1 MRVIICGAGQVGYN
15 IAAYLAREDNDVTV
29 IDTNPAIIAQINEDI
44 DVNGIVGYASNP
56 EVLRQA
62 GANEADLII
71 SVTHSDEINMV
82 SCQVAHS
89 LFNVPKKIARVREQ
103 AYLDPAWSNLF
114 SRFHMPIDV
123 IISPEI
129 EVATAIESR
138 LSVPGTTNVVS
149 LAKGKVYL
157 IGVQCHDACPL
168 INTPMKQI
176 GSLFPNLS
184 IQIGAILRGPDL
196 IIPKDDDQM
205 LVGDEVYFFADSRH
219 LERAMAAFG
228 HEEQEARRII
238 VMGGGNI
245 GLYLTN
251 LIRKKHKGCQVKMIE
266 KSVLRANFL
275 SDVLDDDVIVINGDG
290 LDHTI
295 ITEAGIENTETFVTV
310 TDDDET
316 NILGSLLAKQHG
328 CDRVIALVN
337 KASYMPMMGSLGI
350 DATVSPRA
358 STVASIMQ
366 HIRRGRVK
374 ELHNIREGIAE
385 VVELEVSET
394 ASIINIPLEELKL
407 SDGIMIGVIVRDG
420 KILMPRP
427 DLKIKPSDHVII
439 LAAQNETKKVEKLF
453 MVQVDLF

>member
-15 IAAYLAREDNDVTV
+15 IAAYLAREENDVTV
-29 IDTNPAIIAQINEDI
+29 IDIKSHIIAQINEEL

-129 EVATAIESR
+129 EVANAIEGR
-138 LSVPGTTNVVS
+138 LRIPGTTNVVS
-149 LAKGKVYL
+149 LAGGRVYL
-157 IGVQCHDACPL
+157 IGVQCHETCPL
-168 INTPMKQI
+168 INTPMKQL
-176 GSLFPNLS
+176 GTLFPNLS
-184 IQIGAILRGPDL
+184 IEIGAILRGSEL
-196 IIPKDDDQM
+196 IIPKNDDQM
-205 LVGDEVYFFADSRH
+205 LIGDEVYFFADAEH
-219 LERAMAAFG
+219 LQRAMAAFG
-228 HEEQEARRII
+228 HEEQEARRI
-238 VMGGGNI
+238 VVVGGGNI

-251 LIRKKHKGCQVKMIE
+251 LIREQHKDTQVKIIE
-266 KSVLRANFL
+266 KNKERAVYL
-275 SDVLDDDVIVINGDG
+275 SEVVENEVIIINGDG
-290 LDHTI
+290 LDHSI
-295 ITEAGIENTETFVTV
+295 IEEAGIKDTETLVAV

-316 NILGSLLAKQHG
+316 NILGSLLAKQYG
-328 CDRVIALVN
+328 CERVITLVN
-337 KASYMPMMGSLGI
+337 KATYMPMMVPLGI

-374 ELHNIREGIAE
+374 ALHNIREGIAE
-385 VVELEVSET
+385 ILELEVSET
-394 ASIINIPLEELKL
+394 ASIINTPLENLEL
-407 SDGIMIGVIVRDG
+407 SEGIMIGMIVRNG
-420 KILMPRP
+420 KVVMPTP
-427 DLKIKPSDHVII
+427 EVKIKPNDHVVI
-439 LAAQNETKKVEKLF
+439 LASQNATKQVEKLF